1 MRRLHGLEPFNRT
14 WAEYKSGF
22 GKLLGEFW
30 LGNEVVRQL
39 TSRLSYT
46 LHVQYNRVDGIQNR
60 AIYETFTLGRE
71 RDGYRLHLGRRKHPF
86 YDGLDGRLAAYP
98 LHLCSN
104 CTFWTSDKKHR
115 CTKLAGGWWRPNY
128 KDNCRAGATDVNVL
142 DHSTASEKKTSV
154 TKVVMKIRPT
164 TFKRGE

>member
-1 MRRLHGLEPFNRT
+1 MQCNVLTIYYYAYVCSCTCCVANKVTLTLTLPSLLPACIPYFLPYFLLQVTMRRLHGLEPFNRT

-86 YDGLDGRLAAYP
+86 YG
-98 LHLCSN
+98 
-104 CTFWTSDKKHR
+104 
-115 CTKLAGGWWRPNY
+115 KL
-128 KDNCRAGATDVNVL
+128 
-142 DHSTASEKKTSV
+142 
-154 TKVVMKIRPT
+154 
-164 TFKRGE
+164 